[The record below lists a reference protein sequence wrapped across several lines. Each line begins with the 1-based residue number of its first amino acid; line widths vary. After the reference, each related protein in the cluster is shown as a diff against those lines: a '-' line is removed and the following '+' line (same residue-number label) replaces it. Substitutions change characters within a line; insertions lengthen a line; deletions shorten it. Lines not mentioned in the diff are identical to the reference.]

1 MANWVLYCLSQNT
14 TNDDDDGDVTDDA
27 DKVNHND
34 VDEEAESGKIALKE
48 TVSDLDY
55 LKSMMVKKASEEEE
69 KDTEEQ
75 TDEKT
80 SNREEKKKEK
90 KEKERK
96 NETYYDVKLSNLPF
110 KTKVKDVRKFLKP
123 LKPKSVRVPRQV
135 WDLFFL
141 LLFEILLWNE
151 AEWAVANLLC

>member
-1 MANWVLYCLSQNT
+1 M
-14 TNDDDDGDVTDDA
+14 TDDA

-80 SNREEKKKEK
+80 SKREEK

-135 WDLFFL
+135 
-141 LLFEILLWNE
+141 
-151 AEWAVANLLC
+151 

>member
-1 MANWVLYCLSQNT
+1 MAKWVLYCLSQNT

-110 KTKVKDVRKFLKP
+110 KTKVKDVVIGCPCYFTDRE
-123 LKPKSVRVPRQV
+123 RRA
-135 WDLFFL
+135 L
-141 LLFEILLWNE
+141 LD
-151 AEWAVANLLC
+151 AAAVAGSYLKNSYVRGLKLQDRQL

>member
-1 MANWVLYCLSQNT
+1 MAKWVLYCLSQNT

-96 NETYYDVKLSNLPF
+96 NETYY
-110 KTKVKDVRKFLKP
+110 
-123 LKPKSVRVPRQV
+123 
-135 WDLFFL
+135 
-141 LLFEILLWNE
+141 
-151 AEWAVANLLC
+151 EWAVANLLC

>member
-1 MANWVLYCLSQNT
+1 M
-14 TNDDDDGDVTDDA
+14 TDDA
-27 DKVNHND
+27 EKVNHND

-135 WDLFFL
+135 
-141 LLFEILLWNE
+141 
-151 AEWAVANLLC
+151 